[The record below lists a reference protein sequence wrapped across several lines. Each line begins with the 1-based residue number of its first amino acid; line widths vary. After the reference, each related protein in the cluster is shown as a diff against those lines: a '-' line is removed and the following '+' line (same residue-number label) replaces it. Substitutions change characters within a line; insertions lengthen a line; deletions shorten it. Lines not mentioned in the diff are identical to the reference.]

1 MTQYT
6 MLKPDKSVYVDGQ
19 GVHKIDYT
27 GTKDFHAIQYNDE
40 SSSGHIEY
48 GKVNSILGDETPP
61 NIKITSED
69 EIEELSG
76 ITLDEFISRRN
87 AAIAAETPPPL

>member
-6 MLKPDKSVYVDGQ
+6 MIKPDKSVYVDGQ
-19 GVHKIDYT
+19 AVHKIDYT

-40 SSSGHIEY
+40 SATGHIEY
-48 GKVNSILGDETPP
+48 EGDPP
-61 NIKITSED
+61 PSNIKITSVD

-76 ITLDEFISRRN
+76 ITLDQFISRRN
-87 AAIAAETPPPL
+87 TALEAETLPPPL